1 MIEEKHPI
9 KFQFRSPRIIFGP
22 NRIEELAGICKVF
35 GNKGFIV
42 CGKSFKNNKK
52 IHDGVISR
60 FEDNDLDFDVVV
72 RKGGEPTVSD
82 VDNLAERFRTE
93 YANWIV
99 GIGGGSSLD
108 LAKAAAGLATN
119 ENSAAYYQE
128 GHLPAKP
135 GIPFIAVPTT
145 AGTGSEV
152 TNNSVLINAK
162 KGIKKSIRGDK
173 MLAKVAILDPTLT
186 TSMPPNITAW
196 TGLDALTQAIESYV
210 SKASNALSDY
220 FAKRAIELI
229 SANLVKAWKN
239 GEDLEVRENMLYG
252 SLLSALSFSNAKLG
266 AVHGFAHPIGVK
278 FDLPHGLVCGVL
290 LPHIMM
296 YNIDGN
302 DPRVVEKYAWIGRT
316 MDVGNK
322 YTGKSNLDDANFAV
336 KSIFQLLRS
345 MKIPITLS
353 EIGIKVTDIPD
364 IVKDTTGS
372 SLANNPRKT
381 NKESLAEIL
390 NNA

>member
-1 MIEEKHPI
+1 
-9 KFQFRSPRIIFGP
+9 
-22 NRIEELAGICKVF
+22 
-35 GNKGFIV
+35 
-42 CGKSFKNNKK
+42 
-52 IHDGVISR
+52 
-60 FEDNDLDFDVVV
+60 
-72 RKGGEPTVSD
+72 
-82 VDNLAERFRTE
+82 
-93 YANWIV
+93 
-99 GIGGGSSLD
+99 
-108 LAKAAAGLATN
+108 
-119 ENSAAYYQE
+119 
-128 GHLPAKP
+128 
-135 GIPFIAVPTT
+135 
-145 AGTGSEV
+145 
-152 TNNSVLINAK
+152 
-162 KGIKKSIRGDK
+162 KSIRGDK

-390 NNA
+390 NNAL